1 MKEKQE
7 WIIAKFHFHLR
18 IQKKKKSFS
27 FKSEALQNITS
38 VSGYKMRRALWMVYV
53 VGGKLSLARSVLSVD
68 GSLEEGKGRRRKT

>member
-1 MKEKQE
+1 MKEKRE
-7 WIIAKFHFHLR
+7 WIIAKFHFHLH
-18 IQKKKKSFS
+18 IQKKKTFS
-27 FKSEALQNITS
+27 FKSEALQNITF